1 MHANR
6 QLASSCRTRWT
17 RCAAT
22 ILSGLLAAS
31 VPLTAQALGSRPP
44 PRQAGQLPI
53 ALADVVGR
61 DLHYFGLGFLG
72 HLAIWTGESVIE
84 VLNDKTVVQEN
95 SLDSFR
101 ARDRF
106 WGTVYYP
113 GISTMQTGWTACRN
127 APDCVAVDSAP
138 GAAFAIVRRA
148 QHAKVIGAVYTLS
161 TAYRPFAYGECRPG
175 GRCIA
180 AQRGVYRSDAFVRDM
195 FMSTSD
201 AWVAANGGSAA
212 QRPINLPNV
221 SVPRDLYFYL
231 SERF

>member
-1 MHANR
+1 MR
-6 QLASSCRTRWT
+6 S
-17 RCAAT
+17 AAVA
-22 ILSGLLAAS
+22 LSGLLAVSA
-31 VPLTAQALGSRPP
+31 PPTAQALGSRPP
-44 PRQAGQLPI
+44 PRQAGQLPVD
-53 ALADVVGR
+53 LADVVGR

-72 HLAIWTGESVIE
+72 HLAIWTGGSVIE
-84 VLNDKTVVQEN
+84 VLNENPVVQEN
-95 SLDSFR
+95 GLDNFR
-101 ARDRF
+101 AREKF

-113 GISTMQTGWTACRN
+113 GISAMKTGWTACSS
-127 APDCVAVDSAP
+127 APDCGAVAPQP

-175 GRCIA
+175 GRCVA

-201 AWVAANGGSAA
+201 AWVAANAGSA

-221 SVPRDLYFYL
+221 SVPRDLYLYL
-231 SERF
+231 PERY